1 MLLFSGFNSWHYQGL
16 KLKFLVFLAIL
27 INPLQTFS
35 QDTLIIGTGST
46 VGTYYGVGKKI
57 AQVVRDS
64 FPEICIKSIQTRA
77 SVHNIRLLDQDSID
91 FAIVQNDVA
100 YYAENAVNAFGDERP
115 YKNIRGVYPLFREP
129 IYFIS
134 HIKGLTFN
142 DIDKYII
149 NVGEEGSGIAQNAE
163 TILDP
168 GKTELFQNLDIRHL
182 HPNGARD
189 SLLSKQ
195 FDITIANTLNA
206 CQQDIK
212 DGTLY
217 LIEIPESYIERLR
230 KKYGYT
236 YFSLFED
243 STFRTISVEAILICK
258 SSVPNKVVEKVTMAI
273 HNSIESMNL
282 PNRFSQ
288 ELVDKYKIPLNKWHR
303 GSKRFLIKEDKIT
316 TDSMIKMTWGV
327 LFTILII
334 LVLFLLLNF
343 YYVKL
348 QKRFPLVF
356 NNSTKFGRIVIGINT
371 QYLRFKYLIIAY
383 LLLMTFVSN
392 LLVVKNFESK
402 WANKNN
408 TSSFFEDEPFYKSVI
423 WLFVFGA
430 SGYEQDRF
438 PQSQGGKIFVAL
450 IPLIGLGGGL
460 AIVGLLTSD
469 HIKKR
474 MMETKGTR
482 SRKFKNHII
491 LCGWNDNVPFII
503 QSLMHKNLVTTRK
516 PITLLCDCPDDSFIS
531 TKITGNKELS
541 YVRGDAKNRKDLELA
556 GLQHAEI
563 AIIVSEPNNNQS
575 NPDSETI
582 LRVLA
587 IEENCLKL
595 ESEGKRD
602 LKNIYTIA
610 EIHSPENRDLA
621 KLAKVDEIVSMENI
635 TSKILT
641 TSINNPGVSKMINE
655 ILTFDDYNE
664 LYNIH
669 ISNND
674 RFAHKTFDEL
684 LPELRKFNV
693 LLMAINV
700 ENHRVE
706 QDANHIKKENNL
718 KRGILTN
725 PIFKEEIEYR
735 VSEGDV
741 LIVLAKD
748 QNALR
753 LAEKG

>member
-1 MLLFSGFNSWHYQGL
+1 MLIFSGFNSWRYQGL

-27 INPLQTFS
+27 INPLHTFS

-46 VGTYYGVGKKI
+46 VGTYYGVGEKI

-77 SVHNIRLLDQDSID
+77 SVHNIRLLDKDSID

-100 YYAENAVNAFGDERP
+100 YYAENAVNAFNNEKP
-115 YKNIRGVYPLFREP
+115 FKHIRGVYPLFREP
-129 IYFIS
+129 IYFIT
-134 HIKGLTFN
+134 HRKGLTFN
-142 DIDKYII
+142 DIHKHII
-149 NVGEEGSGIAQNAE
+149 NVGEKGSGIAQNAE

-168 GKTELFQNLDIRHL
+168 GKTTLYNSLDTRNL

-189 SLLSKQ
+189 SLLTKQ

-206 CQQDIK
+206 YQQDIS
-212 DGTLY
+212 DGTLF
-217 LIEIPESYIERLR
+217 LIEIPKSYIEKLR
-230 KKYGYT
+230 KKYGFS
-236 YFSLFED
+236 YFSIFED

-258 SSVPNKVVEKVTMAI
+258 SSVPNKVVEQVTRAV
-273 HNSIESMNL
+273 HSSIESMNL

-288 ELVDKYKIPLNKWHR
+288 ELDDKFKIPLKRWHR
-303 GSKRFLIKEDKIT
+303 GAERFLIKEGKLSPTLPIRIT
-316 TDSMIKMTWGV
+316 WSV
-327 LFTILII
+327 LFSVLII
-334 LVLFLLLNF
+334 LVFLLILNF

-356 NNSTKFGRIVIGINT
+356 TNSTKFGRIIIGVNT

-392 LLVVKNFESK
+392 LLIVKKLERD
-402 WANKNN
+402 WANQND
-408 TSSFFEDEPFYKSVI
+408 TSSFFEDEPLYKSVI

-469 HIKKR
+469 HIKRR

-541 YVRGDAKNRKDLELA
+541 YVKGDAKNRKDLELA

-563 AIIVSEPNNNQS
+563 AIIVSEHQNNHS
-575 NPDSETI
+575 DPDSETI

-595 ESEGKRD
+595 ETEGKRNQ
-602 LKNIYTIA
+602 KNIYTIA
-610 EIHSPENRDLA
+610 EIHSPQNRDLA

-641 TSINNPGVSKMINE
+641 TSVNNPGVSKMINE

-669 ISNND
+669 VSNND
-674 RFAHKTFDEL
+674 RFANKTFDEL

-700 ENHRVE
+700 ENHRIE
-706 QDANHIKKENNL
+706 QDADNIKKVHNL

-748 QNALR
+748 QNTLR